1 MAFSASVY
9 LISTPVLPGPR
20 ESNIAVAAS
29 QISKFSI
36 PLNKAKA
43 LLLGIETL
51 TSLIKVIAKHPDVN
65 PAKLN
70 IDLVV
75 DSSCLGHLL
84 CPNISIKNRVINNVV
99 NNIRNNNLTI
109 LKLLPDAVI
118 TYGGGRGEK
127 NPGRPH

>member
-1 MAFSASVY
+1 MIPEQNILTTLLVACDGSTMASSASVY
-9 LISTPVLPGPR
+9 LISTPVLSGPR

-65 PAKLN
+65 
-70 IDLVV
+70 
-75 DSSCLGHLL
+75 LL
-84 CPNISIKNRVINNVV
+84 S
-99 NNIRNNNLTI
+99 
-109 LKLLPDAVI
+109 
-118 TYGGGRGEK
+118 
-127 NPGRPH
+127 